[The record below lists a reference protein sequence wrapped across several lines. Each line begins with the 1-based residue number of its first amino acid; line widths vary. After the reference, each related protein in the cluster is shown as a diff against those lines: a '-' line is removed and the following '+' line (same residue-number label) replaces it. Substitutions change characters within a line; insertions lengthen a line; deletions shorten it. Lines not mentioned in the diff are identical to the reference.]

1 MAIHN
6 AEHTDTCCLKIA
18 TRCNQSK
25 GAPPP
30 PPPPPP
36 ARFSCQEPS
45 NYQYSLCARKF
56 VSAGALPHYPDAET
70 RWRQG
75 TDGQV
80 EVGGQMDQWR

>member
-1 MAIHN
+1 MTIHN

-30 PPPPPP
+30 PPP
-36 ARFSCQEPS
+36 RFSCQEPS

-56 VSAGALPHYPDAET
+56 VSAGALPT
-70 RWRQG
+70 TLMLRQ
-75 TDGQV
+75 DGGRV
-80 EVGGQMDQWR
+80 QMDKWR